1 MPNRCRVAGAEGPPK
16 AEPRTSQGK
25 TYDAVVAHEAGF
37 DDVRRLIGEFGSRA
51 TLVTVTESLRP
62 HIVTAMIGVDGDRL
76 VADVGSRTRSNVIDH
91 PGLTVVWNPIGDGEY
106 QLILD
111 GTAEHV
117 GEPNERDVS
126 TLRIAVVGG
135 ILHRLAG
142 LPEGPPTCRSLAAG
156 AQ

>member
-1 MPNRCRVAGAEGPPK
+1 M
-16 AEPRTSQGK
+16 
-25 TYDAVVAHEAGF
+25 AHQAGF

-62 HIVTAMIGVDGDRL
+62 HIVSAMIGLDGDRL
-76 VADVGSRTRSNVIDH
+76 VADVGARTRSNVVDR
-91 PGLTVVWNPIGDGEY
+91 PGLTLVWNPIGDGEY

-111 GTAEHV
+111 GTAEHI

-126 TLRIAVVGG
+126 RLRIAVVGG

-142 LPEGPPTCRSLAAG
+142 LPEGPPTCRSLSAG
-156 AQ
+156 TQ

>member
-1 MPNRCRVAGAEGPPK
+1 M
-16 AEPRTSQGK
+16 
-25 TYDAVVAHEAGF
+25 AHKVDF

-62 HIVTAMIGVDGDRL
+62 HVVTAMIGIDGDRL

-91 PGLTVVWNPIGDGEY
+91 PGLSLVWNPDGDREY

-111 GTAEHV
+111 GTAEHI
-117 GEPNERDVS
+117 GEPNQRQVS
-126 TLRIAVVGG
+126 ALRIAVVGG

-142 LPEGPPTCRSLAAG
+142 LPEGPPTCRSLAAEANTG
-156 AQ
+156 GSHGETRVVSR

>member
-1 MPNRCRVAGAEGPPK
+1 MVE
-16 AEPRTSQGK
+16 
-25 TYDAVVAHEAGF
+25 F

-62 HIVTAMIGVDGDRL
+62 HIVTAMVAIDGDRL
-76 VADVGSRTRSNVIDH
+76 VADVGSRTRSNVLDH
-91 PGLTVVWNPIGDGEY
+91 PGLTLVWNPDGDDEY

-111 GTAEHV
+111 GTAEHI
-117 GEPNERDVS
+117 GEPNVREVS

-142 LPEGPPTCRSLAAG
+142 LPEGPPTCLSLAAG
-156 AQ
+156 AKVCG